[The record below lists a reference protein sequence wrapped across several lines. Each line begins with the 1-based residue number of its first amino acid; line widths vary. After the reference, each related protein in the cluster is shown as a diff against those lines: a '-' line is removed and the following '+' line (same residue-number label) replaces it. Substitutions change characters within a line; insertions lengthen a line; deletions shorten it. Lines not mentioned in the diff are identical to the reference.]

1 LGASQAVAQARV
13 LLLLQIIQWVSIAQ
27 LCCICYVLCLSLLFT
42 LSILEEEDQEFDNAL
57 DTLLNSN
64 ENSEVEIVNVTQGKF
79 EYQGTAIR
87 KEVLPQAR
95 EV

>member
-1 LGASQAVAQARV
+1 MGKYS
-13 LLLLQIIQWVSIAQ
+13 SQ

-42 LSILEEEDQEFDNAL
+42 LSILEEEDQEFNNAL

-64 ENSEVEIVNVTQGKF
+64 ENSEVEIVNVTQGNF